1 MLAVLNVD
9 GNFLWLWSNLSES
22 VDVGSD
28 GVGCTDQVQGAASPG

>member
-9 GNFLWLWSNLSES
+9 DNSLWSNLSES

-28 GVGCTDQVQGAASPG
+28 GVGCTDQVQGTASPG